1 MASKTLKASVLIG
14 GSISSSLRSALGT
27 TKNGLT
33 QIGQA
38 ITAVDKRQR
47 LLGQSIQT
55 FGRMGRNVDGLR
67 RQYDDLTRASDRLRA
82 AQSRLASVQKA
93 VDANMA
99 RRQQLGGQMMGA
111 VGAAVATGFAI
122 GRPVMNA
129 ANFAREN
136 RLIGNTAD
144 MSREQVKALGDTI
157 IAASK
162 DTNQGANELQRAVG
176 FLVAAGMDART
187 AEASIRTI
195 GRTTTA
201 AGADIEDLSR
211 ASFTLI
217 DSLKIKPEGL
227 QQALDALA
235 VAGKEGNVELKDMA
249 KVMPVLGA
257 SFVALKMDGMEAAA
271 TMGAALEVARKGAAD
286 ADEAANNM
294 KNFMAKILS
303 PETLKKAQ
311 KNFGL
316 DLYAVIQNAQKTG
329 GNPFEAAMK
338 AIMKATAGDQK
349 KIGELF
355 QDMQV
360 QNFLRPMIQNWDEY
374 NRIKD
379 KALNKSAG
387 TTDRDFALMM
397 EQESEQMKAA
407 KIAADNLAKTFGATL
422 LPTIGAAAGKL
433 SVLLDKTTAFVKANP
448 ALVVGAT
455 KVAAGLVGLRVA
467 TLGIGYAWTF
477 IKGPILSVMGF
488 VARWRAAGA
497 ISAMGRFAG
506 AGMRVAGVFR
516 WVGTAIAAIGGGPVT
531 AAVAAIVVGALVIRK
546 YWEPIKAFLGGVWDG
561 FSSAVGPAME
571 GFLAAIEPLKPAW
584 DAVSG
589 ALGAAWKWVVDLL
602 APINATNEQLT
613 EAGRVGQVV
622 GKLIATNI
630 QLVITVIGAAIKAVV
645 WLGESLGTAAGWIV
659 VTWTSAWDK
668 VKSVVGSAVDWM
680 LAKIKPLTDGIGWV
694 MDKASSIGDA
704 ASGLW
709 NSATGAPGGGAA
721 PALAAAGRAPPN
733 IPTPAGGRA
742 GGTTQVQQSN
752 VFHITQQPGES
763 NQDLARRI
771 AEQQKRA
778 EGVKRR
784 GALTDGMTE

>member
-27 TKNGLT
+27 TKDGLT
-33 QIGQA
+33 KIGQA
-38 ITAVDKRQR
+38 IVNVEKRQR

-67 RQYDDLTRASDRLRA
+67 REYDELTRSADRLRA
-82 AQSRLASVQKA
+82 AQNRLALANKA
-93 VDANMA
+93 VEANA
-99 RRQQLGGQMMGA
+99 SRRQQLGGQMMGA

-122 GRPVMNA
+122 GKPVMNA

-136 RLIGNTAD
+136 QLIGNTAD
-144 MSREQVKALGDTI
+144 MTASQIKALGQTI
-157 IAASK
+157 ITASK
-162 DTNQGANELQRAVG
+162 ETNQGANELQRAVG
-176 FLVAAGMDART
+176 FLVAAGMDAKT

-235 VAGKEGNVELKDMA
+235 VAGKEGNVELRDMA

-316 DLYAVIQNAQKTG
+316 DLYAVIQAAQKNG
-329 GNPFEAAMK
+329 GNPFEAAMQ

-374 NRIKD
+374 TRIKD
-379 KALNKSAG
+379 KALNKSSG

-397 EQESEQMKAA
+397 ATESEQMKAA
-407 KIAADNLAKTFGATL
+407 KIAADNLAKSFGVAL
-422 LPTIGAAAGKL
+422 LPAIGSAAGKMA
-433 SVLLDKTTAFVKANP
+433 VMMDKMSAFVQANP
-448 ALVVGAT
+448 KLVAGAT
-455 KVAAGLVGLRVA
+455 AAVAGMVGLRVA
-467 TLGIGYAWTF
+467 ALGLGYAWTF
-477 IKGPILSVMGF
+477 IKGPILQVSAAI
-488 VARWRAAGA
+488 ARFRAGGA
-497 ISAMGRFAG
+497 IASLGRFAG
-506 AGMRVAGVFR
+506 AGLRIVGIFR
-516 WVGTAIAAIGGGPVT
+516 WVGMAIAAIGTGPVAVVV
-531 AAVAAIVVGALVIRK
+531 AAVIGAAILVRK
-546 YWEPIKAFLGGVWDG
+546 YWEPIKTFLVGMWQG
-561 FSSAVGPAME
+561 FSEAVQPAME
-571 GFLAAIEPLKPAW
+571 ALRAAIAPLGEAWGRFGTAIGQAFDWIMKLIEPVNLTGEELSNAARYGAMFGRIL
-584 DAVSG
+584 AVSIG
-589 ALGAAWKWVVDLL
+589 NTIRVITAVVKAIAWMGTRILD
-602 APINATNEQLT
+602 
-613 EAGRVGQVV
+613 VGTLIVSTWTTTWDNVKTVV
-622 GKLIATNI
+622 GA
-630 QLVITVIGAAIKAVV
+630 
-645 WLGESLGTAAGWIV
+645 
-659 VTWTSAWDK
+659 
-668 VKSVVGSAVDWM
+668 AVDWM
-680 LAKIKPLTDGIGWV
+680 LAKIKPLTNSVGWV
-694 MDKASSIGDA
+694 IGKASSIGDA

-709 NSATGAPGGGAA
+709 DRATGGGGGAA
-721 PALAAAGRAPPN
+721 APAPAVAGRAPPAV
-733 IPTPAGGRA
+733 PATPGGRGSSA
-742 GGTTQVQQSN
+742 TTVQQSN
-752 VFHITQQPGES
+752 VFNITQQPGES
-763 NQDLARRI
+763 SQDLARRI
-771 AEQQKRA
+771 ADEQKRA
-778 EGVKRR
+778 EAVKRR
-784 GALTDGMTE
+784 GALTDGTQ